1 MNIEKLDEF
10 FSKKPSKNT
19 LLGKVS
25 YVALGDT
32 FASGQNSK
40 YGFNSN
46 GKLEADKSIS
56 GLGYPSFFANLIN
69 ESENCILENFD
80 NFAMPLSN
88 IEFWTAIIEQ
98 DKKKLNQNQRIID
111 FIQMQDWS
119 VKNPFKNFFSNYFKS
134 WNLQDNI
141 FKVIYQK
148 VKQANLLTISLG
160 FSDLLENI
168 AITKLYAIKK
178 HTDEERQ
185 KLLDD
190 NLQEFEQKLANLK
203 SKFQHLM
210 KKITSI
216 TNAHIFIVP
225 YVKPFLYLEKVMSEI
240 FVDVDKDNK
249 LSLFDYI
256 FRKFTYMQKQVANEL
271 NLNFVN
277 TYDFHYFASNLDLLE
292 ENFFS
297 FYLTEKGYK
306 KIALDLYCKLS
317 LNKQNFLLGS
327 EHSNVHYKYK
337 YDMEYW
343 KSDIY
348 SYDQIFEHNIST
360 TKLFEKIY
368 GNTLNQ
374 KLLIRNKLENKYS
387 SLLNP
392 YFSISSFIDNYV
404 RYYNYDYSN
413 FLTVFIKEKIP
424 NYYEYESISKI
435 LNYLTSEKNTR
446 DLLLLFLK
454 NGKFEKLLFVIQ
466 NKLKEYWFEGH
477 KINLYL
483 LKQVIQSVLVSNQ
496 KYSYDIFKQIFNS
509 RTLNDNE
516 EVLQDIVLSFL
527 KDCLNTNLLEILTN
541 FKINQNYTKIT
552 KYLSELK
559 TFEEFSEFILKSLI
573 NRSNLYSHLQDFD
586 IFWKQWLINNK
597 YNLLL
602 VLNKIFLEISSKDKI
617 NHTIDFIYETIQSLF
632 KIKNVEGKDERQIKK
647 SLNIILSTLNT
658 NPKNLNN
665 LLINLINKLKN
676 FSIFNFIFKKK
687 TKNIFSIRNWVGMNN
702 FIFLL
707 VKIFSHVLT
716 IRKIVKKYL

>member
-178 HTDEERQ
+178 HIGEERQ

-203 SKFQHLM
+203 SRFQHLM
-210 KKITSI
+210 KRIMAI
-216 TNAHIFIVP
+216 TNARIVIVP

-387 SLLNP
+387 NLLNP

-516 EVLQDIVLSFL
+516 EVLQ
-527 KDCLNTNLLEILTN
+527 
-541 FKINQNYTKIT
+541 
-552 KYLSELK
+552 
-559 TFEEFSEFILKSLI
+559 
-573 NRSNLYSHLQDFD
+573 
-586 IFWKQWLINNK
+586 
-597 YNLLL
+597 
-602 VLNKIFLEISSKDKI
+602 
-617 NHTIDFIYETIQSLF
+617 
-632 KIKNVEGKDERQIKK
+632 
-647 SLNIILSTLNT
+647 
-658 NPKNLNN
+658 
-665 LLINLINKLKN
+665 
-676 FSIFNFIFKKK
+676 
-687 TKNIFSIRNWVGMNN
+687 
-702 FIFLL
+702 
-707 VKIFSHVLT
+707 
-716 IRKIVKKYL
+716 